1 MRLGQEA
8 QSAEQPSALT
18 GDERADRPPPL
29 FSAEVRLDGGQAVLS
44 IGGELDLLSVPV
56 LHACVATLS
65 ADVDDVV
72 LDLGEL
78 RFIDASGLHAI
89 ETSAQRLRSTGG
101 SLVLRAPQPP
111 VRRIFDLLGFER
123 SISIQ
128 P

>member
-1 MRLGQEA
+1 MRLRGEA
-8 QSAEQPSALT
+8 HGAERSSARVS
-18 GDERADRPPPL
+18 ADRPPSL
-29 FSAEVRLDGGQAVLS
+29 FSAEVRLDGGRGVVS
-44 IGGELDLLSVPV
+44 ISGELDLVSVPV
-56 LHACVATLS
+56 LLACVATLS

-89 ETSAQRLRSTGG
+89 DASAQRLRTSGG

-123 SISIQ
+123 TVSIQ